1 MSNHHSSS
9 ISSDPTTSNQ
19 SPEPNHSSRQ
29 RERIIAVIVV
39 AIGAVLLSVLI
50 LGRFSFAYLP
60 VQAAVLNPEMAAI
73 DEAYDLWGQ
82 SITTAEAES
91 LLATEQGRQALS
103 PANGAVQITNE
114 LVQLGR
120 ETFYQETFN
129 SERFFTD
136 VVGWLE
142 GGIRLG
148 DYISA
153 IVGLAG
159 RGTDNLQVRLSR
171 DVTVGG
177 QTFEQG
183 TVLNTGL
190 DVAPGSLLPMGAQVS
205 YDRGRI
211 RLGLTCA
218 VCHSAFD
225 PVSGEVVDGVTNQNL
240 NAGLILAMASNSA
253 AYFTHTGV
261 DVREMIDGDEVMTLP
276 DGTQQAL
283 PDRQAL
289 EDAVDAELLAWP
301 PGSFD
306 TTTDLVN
313 NPVRVPD
320 SFTRG
325 DHPFAWT
332 GNQVVGPFRGL
343 STLNN
348 NVFTVGADTLSD
360 AETIAV
366 LYDLDPEEYRAI
378 VLRNASY
385 DPIRYD
391 PATETRPPSELI
403 EAQGHWS
410 PIATFAD
417 GLPLPTFPQSSLMSL
432 ISFVA
437 GTPGSF
443 VWQENNAMSAFQDRL
458 IAPPPPQIADLSV
471 RERGRQVFSSAGCVS
486 CHAGAAL
493 TNNTVLPI
501 AEVGTAPTRA
511 RSLAAIWE
519 QLAPPQTQSFD
530 TPIPVPE
537 DARVLEV
544 PLDDVDWDQIEL
556 AWAADGEGGYKVK
569 GLLGTYWNAPYLH
582 DGGVAVGDNIETE
595 VGVPATLMS
604 NVRVNPANSLLGLID
619 RQLRDRIIQANREAG
634 LEAVDVQGIGHE
646 HWVDEAAGF
655 SAEDQ
660 QALIQYLLWPSDLPI
675 PVETEANEAAS
686 ELVASN

>member
-1 MSNHHSSS
+1 MPNRHSFSP
-9 ISSDPTTSNQ
+9 SSDPTTSN
-19 SPEPNHSSRQ
+19 HSSNSQRSSQRQ
-29 RERIIAVIVV
+29 RAIAFIVV
-39 AIGAVLLSVLI
+39 VFGVVLLSILI
-50 LGRFSFAYLP
+50 WGRFSFVYLP
-60 VQAAVLNPEMAAI
+60 PQTAVLNWEMAAL

-82 SITTAEAES
+82 SITTSEAEN
-91 LLATEQGRQALS
+91 LLATEQGQQTLS
-103 PANGAVQITNE
+103 PANGAVPITDE
-114 LVQLGR
+114 LVQLGQ

-129 SERFFTD
+129 SEQFFTD
-136 VVGWLE
+136 VVGWLD
-142 GGIRLG
+142 GGIRFG
-148 DYISA
+148 DYVRA

-159 RGTDNLQVRLSR
+159 RGTDNLQIRLSR
-171 DVTVGG
+171 DMTVGG
-177 QTFEQG
+177 HTFERG
-183 TVLNTGL
+183 TILNTGI
-190 DVAPGSLLPMGAQVS
+190 DVAQGSLLPIGAKVS
-205 YDRGRI
+205 YDRGRV

-218 VCHSAFD
+218 VCHAAFD
-225 PVSGEVVDGVTNQNL
+225 PASGKVIDGATNQNL

-261 DVREMIDGDEVMTLP
+261 DVRELLEGNEVITLA
-276 DGTQQAL
+276 DGTQQPL
-283 PDRQAL
+283 PEPQAL
-289 EDAVDAELLAWP
+289 EDAVDAQLLAWP

-320 SFTRG
+320 SFTLG

-332 GNQVVGPFRGL
+332 GNQIIGPFRGL

-360 AETIAV
+360 AEKMGV
-366 LYDLDPEEYRAI
+366 LYDLDPEAYRAI

-391 PATETRPPSELI
+391 PAEETRLPSELI
-403 EAQGHWS
+403 EEQGHWS
-410 PIATFAD
+410 EVATFAD
-417 GLPLPTFPQSSLMSL
+417 GIPLPTFPSGSLMSL
-432 ISFVA
+432 IGFVA
-437 GTPGSF
+437 GTPGSY

-458 IAPPPPQIADLSV
+458 VAPPPPQIADVSV
-471 RERGRQVFSSAGCVS
+471 RERGRQVFNSAGCAT
-486 CHAGAAL
+486 CHAGTAL
-493 TNNTVLPI
+493 TNNTILPI

-511 RSLAAIWE
+511 RSLAEVWDE
-519 QLAPPQTQSFD
+519 LAPPLTPSFD
-530 TPIPVPE
+530 TPIPLPD

-544 PLDDVDWDQIEL
+544 PLDGVDMDQLQL

-582 DGGVAVGDNIETE
+582 DGGVAVGDNLETE

-619 RQLRDRIIQANREAG
+619 RQLRDRIIQANLAAG

-646 HWVDEAAGF
+646 HWVDEEAGF

-660 QALIQYLLWPSDLPI
+660 QALIQYLFWPSELPAI
-675 PVETEANEAAS
+675 PEVNETNE
-686 ELVASN
+686 N